1 MNQETDLFQAVAELI
16 ATYFFALRRPVRK
29 NLTRLTGA
37 FLRLALSVR
46 FG

>member
-1 MNQETDLFQAVAELI
+1 MNQEADVFPVVAELI
-16 ATYFFALRRPVRK
+16 EAYFGGLRGTVRK
-29 NLTRLTGA
+29 SLTRLTGA